1 MNLGLCQMKV
11 VDKKEEN
18 LKRAEKMIRELA
30 REGSETIVLPEM
42 FNCPY
47 DNSKFREYAEMQ
59 NGPTITKLRE
69 VAMES
74 QVHIIAG
81 SIPEKTKKGI

>member
-11 VDKKEEN
+11 MDKKEEN
-18 LKRAEKMIRELA
+18 LKRAGKMIRELA
-30 REGSETIVLPEM
+30 EEGSETIVLPEM

-47 DNSKFREYAEMQ
+47 DNSKFQEYAEMQ
-59 NGPTITKLRE
+59 HGPTITKLRE

-74 QVHIIAG
+74 QAHY
-81 SIPEKTKKGI
+81 SRFNT